1 MSSIE
6 KALNQLSQADDE
18 QVKMME
24 ERVILT
30 DYYDN
35 VIGHGSKKES
45 ESYVESLLPKKITL
59 HFGSSIFL

>member
-1 MSSIE
+1 MSKLIE
-6 KALNQLSQADDE
+6 KALSQLQKCDDE

-30 DYYDN
+30 DYFDN

-45 ESYVESLLPKKITL
+45 ESLYLSP
-59 HFGSSIFL
+59 FPS

>member
-59 HFGSSIFL
+59 YFGSSIFL

>member
-1 MSSIE
+1 MSKLIE
-6 KALNQLSQADDE
+6 KALSQLKECDDE

-30 DYYDN
+30 DYFDN

-45 ESYVESLLPKKITL
+45 ECLSLSPFSL
-59 HFGSSIFL
+59 

>member
-1 MSSIE
+1 MSSSPIE
-6 KALNQLSQADDE
+6 LALKQLSQADDE

-30 DYYDN
+30 DYFDN

-45 ESYVESLLPKKITL
+45 ESS
-59 HFGSSIFL
+59 